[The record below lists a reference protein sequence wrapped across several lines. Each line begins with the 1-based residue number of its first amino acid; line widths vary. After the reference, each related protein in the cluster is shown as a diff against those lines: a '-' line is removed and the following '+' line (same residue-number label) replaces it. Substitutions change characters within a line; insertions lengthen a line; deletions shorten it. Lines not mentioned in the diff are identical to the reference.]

1 MAAHSDISSSNMKST
16 ASTHLPIAPKLL
28 FSFLLIFSIFTQ
40 GCGVKAEASASVGNE
55 SELIK
60 KIDAVHK
67 QMMKQGNVS
76 EAEREA
82 ILALASLVSGDDSRT
97 KSEEVTGVLEFE
109 EADKTPVYPGCEGLS
124 ASETKTCFMQQV
136 NQLVEKEFDKGI
148 AKDLGIS
155 EGQTVEAIFKI
166 TETGEVMKLK
176 VRDANVRI
184 QAEVA
189 RVMRLLPRFEP
200 AVLNGEQVAVMCA
213 VVVPYGG

>member
-1 MAAHSDISSSNMKST
+1 MHNT
-16 ASTHLPIAPKLL
+16 PNNLPKNTLKTLVALL
-28 FSFLLIFSIFTQ
+28 VFSIVIQ
-40 GCGVKAEASASVGNE
+40 ACGVKAEASASATGSE

-60 KIDAVHK
+60 RVNAVQE

-97 KSEEVTGVLEFE
+97 KSEEVSGVLEFDD
-109 EADKTPVYPGCEGLS
+109 ADKTPVYPGCEGNS
-124 ASETKTCFMQQV
+124 AEETKACFMQMV
-136 NQLVEKEFDKGI
+136 NKLVEKEFDSSI
-148 AKDLGIS
+148 AKDLGIT
-155 EGQTVEAIFKI
+155 EEKTVEAIFKI
-166 TETGEVMKLK
+166 TEAGEMTNLK

-200 AVLNGEQVAVMCA
+200 AVHNDQQVAVMCT
-213 VVVPYGG
+213 VVVAYGG